1 MMETA
6 VDPNLRRG
14 RMTEETEWARRTRIS
29 ARLKYTDEIA
39 DVDPRQVCTA
49 CQDIEGCAQ
58 RPNDLNGFF
67 VGLSEFAKR
76 GDRIIA
82 FDGLSQIAR
91 RRQMVVHAAI
101 ENEEFLSTRNLDV
114 IHSTYVHTRLSHQ
127 IAAGLDHE
135 LST

>member
-1 MMETA
+1 META
-6 VDPNLRRG
+6 VDPDLRWG
-14 RMTEETEWARRTRIS
+14 RMTEETERTRRTCIS
-29 ARLKYTDEIA
+29 TRLKYAHQIA

-58 RPNDLNGFF
+58 RPNYLNGFF
-67 VGLSEFAKR
+67 VGLAEFAER
-76 GDRIIA
+76 GERIITL
-82 FDGLSQIAR
+82 DCLSQVAR

-101 ENEEFLSTRNLDV
+101 ENEEFLAARNLDV
-114 IHSTYVHTRLSHQ
+114 IHASYVHTRLSHQ